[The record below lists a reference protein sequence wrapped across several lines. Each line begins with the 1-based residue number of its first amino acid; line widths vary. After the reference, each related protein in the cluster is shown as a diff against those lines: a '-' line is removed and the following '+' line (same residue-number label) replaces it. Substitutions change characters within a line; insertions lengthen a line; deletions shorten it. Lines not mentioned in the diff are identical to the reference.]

1 MAAAELL
8 AQAKQLAKD
17 GNHLRASAAYF
28 KAAKKE
34 PENPEILIELALALL
49 QLNKVSKALAAADDA
64 IRIDPVSQKA
74 YHVRGL
80 ALTGLKRL
88 EDAVGSLQRAVEIG
102 GDASAEIEAALA
114 ETKWQLRQQHE
125 EAGTECPAVARDAEA
140 PKDGEPEL
148 SAKDKM
154 AFIRAQNKKNRQSKF
169 ARGQMADKGKAVT
182 EVLGELAKDA
192 EARADH
198 VAQELSI
205 GTGGEEGALLRY
217 SAERVQRFLQAQ
229 LAKLAEALGDAEDAD
244 QYARPVAIVLPGK
257 EAAQEEGPARL
268 VSTDGGL
275 TYTKEVTSDVE
286 GQGVAMTGAFESMA
300 QQKTVSAPPLPCT
313 APAPAADGGACGRRR
328 SRSCGRW
335 WGRRRRTQ
343 CCSWCP
349 RPRSSTRACGKQTTP
364 SPAGQRTRPGAR
376 RAKRRAGTSSSTRSS
391 RRTLGCGGWARRLR
405 ARLARPTRGR
415 RCTTASA

>member
-74 YHVRGL
+74 YYVRGL

-148 SAKDKM
+148 WPRTRWPSSARRTRRTGSPSS
-154 AFIRAQNKKNRQSKF
+154 RAGRWPT
-169 ARGQMADKGKAVT
+169 R
-182 EVLGELAKDA
+182 
-192 EARADH
+192 
-198 VAQELSI
+198 
-205 GTGGEEGALLRY
+205 
-217 SAERVQRFLQAQ
+217 
-229 LAKLAEALGDAEDAD
+229 
-244 QYARPVAIVLPGK
+244 ARP
-257 EAAQEEGPARL
+257 
-268 VSTDGGL
+268 
-275 TYTKEVTSDVE
+275 
-286 GQGVAMTGAFESMA
+286 
-300 QQKTVSAPPLPCT
+300 
-313 APAPAADGGACGRRR
+313 
-328 SRSCGRW
+328 
-335 WGRRRRTQ
+335 
-343 CCSWCP
+343 
-349 RPRSSTRACGKQTTP
+349 
-364 SPAGQRTRPGAR
+364 
-376 RAKRRAGTSSSTRSS
+376 
-391 RRTLGCGGWARRLR
+391 
-405 ARLARPTRGR
+405 
-415 RCTTASA
+415 